1 MCKGNQQFLQGLYK
15 AEKLLVFKL
24 ISNSKKW
31 FITNSCLC
39 MILKNVKFW
48 QRVRKN
54 QVTDYQ
60 CFILTKTL
68 YIPSTK
74 PMWMNLCYNI
84 VTRDV
89 QLTS

>member
-1 MCKGNQQFLQGLYK
+1 MIYNKLMPMYDF
-15 AEKLLVFKL
+15 EK
-24 ISNSKKW
+24 
-31 FITNSCLC
+31 C
-39 MILKNVKFW
+39 KFW
-48 QRVRKN
+48 QRVRNN